1 MILIFLIC
9 FNAMI
14 MIVGELGFIGAI
26 RLKRT
31 GLLTSEICNQC

>member
-1 MILIFLIC
+1 MILTFFIC

-26 RLKRT
+26 RVKKT
-31 GLLTSEICNQC
+31 GLLTSDICS